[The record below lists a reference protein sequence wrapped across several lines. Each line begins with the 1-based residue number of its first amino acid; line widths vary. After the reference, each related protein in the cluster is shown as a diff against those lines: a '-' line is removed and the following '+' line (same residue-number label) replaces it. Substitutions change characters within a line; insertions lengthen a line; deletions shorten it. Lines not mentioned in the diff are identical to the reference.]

1 MEDPSLLT
9 LLWLFALALIAAIID
24 AMAGGGG
31 LLTVPGLLATGID
44 PVMALATNKFQG
56 VFGPLSATLH
66 FRKKQRIKLRKQWLP
81 ALASFMGGAFGAWC
95 VTQINPEALK
105 TLLPILLIGL
115 ALWVLL
121 QPKLGEAAKKARIA
135 TITYGL
141 VFAPLIGFHD
151 GFIGPGTGSF
161 FALSGVV
168 LLGLTLDE
176 ATIRAKFY
184 NFMSNLGPLCVFL
197 LTGKI
202 MWAYGCVMA
211 VATVIGGNIG
221 ARLILAHGT
230 KLVKPI
236 LVIMSLAMSMKL
248 LWQQDFVQRL
258 FQ

>member
-9 LLWLFALALIAAIID
+9 LLWLFALALVAAIVD

-44 PVMALATNKFQG
+44 PVSALATNKFQG

-81 ALASFMGGAFGAWC
+81 AVAAFLGGALGAFC
-95 VTQINPEALK
+95 VTQISPEALK
-105 TLLPILLIGL
+105 TLLPILLIAL
-115 ALWVLL
+115 AVWVLL
-121 QPKLGEAAKKARIA
+121 QPRLGEIAKKARISA
-135 TITYGL
+135 ITYGL
-141 VFAPLIGFHD
+141 IFAPVIGFHD

-161 FALSGVV
+161 FALSGVA

-176 ATIRAKFY
+176 ATIRAKLY

-197 LTGKI
+197 IAGKVI
-202 MWAYGCVMA
+202 WIYGCVMA
-211 VATVIGGNIG
+211 VGTMIGGNIG

-236 LVIMSLAMSMKL
+236 LVVMSLLMSAKL
-248 LWQQDFVQRL
+248 LWQQGILQKL
-258 FQ
+258 F